1 MRRTGWLSAGRVVA
15 VPPKSVVRKGDLV
28 VVMAGKDRGKSGKV
42 LSVLRHERK
51 VTVEKINLIKRHT
64 KPNQQN
70 KQGGI
75 LEREAP
81 IQISNVM
88 IYCASCQKPVRVGSK
103 TMTDGSRSRVCKK
116 CRQVIELPE
125 RAS

>member
-1 MRRTGWLSAGRVVA
+1 MRRTGWLSARRVLA
-15 VPPKSVVRKGDLV
+15 VPPKCVVRKGDTV
-28 VVMAGKDRGKSGKV
+28 VVIAGKDRGKSGKV
-42 LSVLRHERK
+42 LAVLRRERK
-51 VTVEKINLIKRHT
+51 VTIEKINIIKRHT

-88 IYCASCQKPVRVGSK
+88 IYCATCQKPVRVGSQ
-103 TMTDGSRSRVCKK
+103 TRPDGSRIRVCKK
-116 CRQVIELPE
+116 CRQLIETPE
-125 RAS
+125 RTS